1 MSEEINSLSGLVS
14 LGDKDFH
21 RLSTFIMSHYGIK
34 LPPAKKTLVQCRLQK
49 RLKANNMISF
59 GDYIDFL
66 FSSAGREKELS
77 NMIDE
82 ISTNKTDFFREPVHF
97 DFLTR
102 TGLNEYLSKTG
113 KRRISVWS
121 AGCSSGEEPYTIAVI
136 LKEYARLQHYI
147 DFTITATDISTKVLQ
162 LGMQGIYPEDKI
174 SEIPYTLKKEYFQ
187 KGKNSFKQQVRVN
200 SDLRKTV
207 NFQHFN
213 LLSSDYTSFGMFD
226 IIFCRN
232 VLIYFERAI
241 QYRIISKLCNQ
252 LNSGGYLFLGHSDT
266 TMGFT
271 PALKNSSAEYFQKV
285 GLSENV
291 LLYPVTKIRLFV
303 KKIHVM
309 IVDDSALVRQTL
321 ITNIES

>member
-1 MSEEINSLSGLVS
+1 MSEEINNLSRLVS

-21 RLSTFIMSHYGIK
+21 RLSTFIISNYGIK
-34 LPPAKKTLVQCRLQK
+34 LPPSKKTLVQCRLQK
-49 RLKANNMISF
+49 RLKAYNMISF

-77 NMIDE
+77 NMINE
-82 ISTNKTDFFREPVHF
+82 ISTNKTDFFREPIHF
-97 DFLTR
+97 DFLSQ

-136 LKEYARLQHYI
+136 LKEYARLEHYI

-162 LGMQGIYPEDKI
+162 EGMQGIYHEKKI
-174 SEIPYTLKKEYFQ
+174 SEIPYSIKKEYFQ

-200 SDLRKTV
+200 SDIRKTV

-213 LLSSDYTSFGMFD
+213 LLSSDYTHFGMFD

-241 QYRIISKLCNQ
+241 QYRIINKLCNQ

-271 PALKNSSAEYFQKV
+271 LPLKTIQPSIFNK
-285 GLSENV
+285 L
-291 LLYPVTKIRLFV
+291 
-303 KKIHVM
+303 
-309 IVDDSALVRQTL
+309 D
-321 ITNIES
+321 

>member
-1 MSEEINSLSGLVS
+1 MSEEINNLSRLVS

-21 RLSTFIMSHYGIK
+21 RLSTFIISNYGIK
-34 LPPAKKTLVQCRLQK
+34 LPPSKKTLVQCRLQK
-49 RLKANNMISF
+49 RLKAYNMISF

-66 FSSAGREKELS
+66 FSSAGREEELS
-77 NMIDE
+77 NMINE
-82 ISTNKTDFFREPVHF
+82 ISTNKTDFFREPIHF
-97 DFLTR
+97 DFLSQ
-102 TGLNEYLSKTG
+102 TGLKEYLSKTG

-136 LKEYARLQHYI
+136 LKEYARLEHNI

-162 LGMQGIYPEDKI
+162 EGTQGIYHEKKI
-174 SEIPYTLKKEYFQ
+174 SEIPYSIKKEYFQ

-207 NFQHFN
+207 DFQHFN
-213 LLSSDYTSFGMFD
+213 LLSSDYSLFGMFD

-241 QYRIISKLCNQ
+241 QYRIINKLCNQ

-271 PALKNSSAEYFQKV
+271 LPLKTVQPSIF
-285 GLSENV
+285 
-291 LLYPVTKIRLFV
+291 
-303 KKIHVM
+303 KKL
-309 IVDDSALVRQTL
+309 D
-321 ITNIES
+321 

>member
-1 MSEEINSLSGLVS
+1 MSQEINSLSSLVS

-49 RLKANNMISF
+49 RLKAYNMSSF

-66 FSSAGREKELS
+66 FSSAGHEKELS

-82 ISTNKTDFFREPVHF
+82 ISTNKTDFFREPIHF
-97 DFLTR
+97 DFLSQ

-113 KRRISVWS
+113 KRRLSVWS
-121 AGCSSGEEPYTIAVI
+121 AGCSSGEEPYTIAII
-136 LKEYARLQHYI
+136 LKEYARLEHFI
-147 DFTITATDISTKVLQ
+147 DFTITATDISSRVLHE
-162 LGMQGIYPEDKI
+162 GMLGIYNEDKI

-187 KGKNSFKQQVRVN
+187 KGKNSYKQHVRVN
-200 SDLRKTV
+200 ADIRNTV
-207 NFQHFN
+207 NFQNFN
-213 LLSSDYTSFGMFD
+213 LLSSDYTMFGKFD

-241 QYRIISKLCNQ
+241 QYRIINNLCNQ
-252 LNSGGYLFLGHSDT
+252 LSPGGYLFLGHSET

-271 PALKNSSAEYFQKV
+271 LPLK
-285 GLSENV
+285 
-291 LLYPVTKIRLFV
+291 TIRPSIFNKL
-303 KKIHVM
+303 
-309 IVDDSALVRQTL
+309 D
-321 ITNIES
+321 

>member
-1 MSEEINSLSGLVS
+1 MSEEINNLSRLVS

-21 RLSTFIMSHYGIK
+21 RLSTFIISNYGIK
-34 LPPAKKTLVQCRLQK
+34 LPPSKKTLVQCRLQK
-49 RLKANNMISF
+49 RLKAYNMISF
-59 GDYIDFL
+59 GEYIDFL
-66 FSSAGREKELS
+66 FSSAGREEELS
-77 NMIDE
+77 NMINE
-82 ISTNKTDFFREPVHF
+82 ISTNKTDFFREPIHF
-97 DFLTR
+97 EFLSQ
-102 TGLNEYLSKTG
+102 TGLKEYLTKTG
-113 KRRISVWS
+113 KRKISVWS

-136 LKEYARLQHYI
+136 LKEYARLEHNI

-162 LGMQGIYPEDKI
+162 VGMQGIYPENRI
-174 SEIPYTLKKEYFQ
+174 SEIPYSIKKEYFQ

-213 LLSSDYTSFGMFD
+213 LLSSDYSVFGMFD

-271 PALKNSSAEYFQKV
+271 LPLKTLRPSIFNKV
-285 GLSENV
+285 
-291 LLYPVTKIRLFV
+291 
-303 KKIHVM
+303 
-309 IVDDSALVRQTL
+309 D
-321 ITNIES
+321 